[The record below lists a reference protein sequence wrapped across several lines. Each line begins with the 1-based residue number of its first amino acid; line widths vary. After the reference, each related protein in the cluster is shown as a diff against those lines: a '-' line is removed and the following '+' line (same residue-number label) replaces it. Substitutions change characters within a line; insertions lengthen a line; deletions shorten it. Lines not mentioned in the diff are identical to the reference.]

1 MERAAFSSPQELRRR
16 IEEEFIDSQP
26 VHQVVGAIIDGKATK
41 EQLQG
46 FCKQMWA
53 IPKYNLAVAGGKVSQ
68 LQPLPDDP
76 YGMGAP
82 YDLKVVKHFLHIIV
96 DEAGTEVFPHAPTHG
111 HYELY
116 LRFAE
121 GIGISREEMERVDIF
136 LPKVVVAL
144 HSWVDMARSLPLIE
158 SAIGMN
164 WINETRFSRICTLL
178 EPALRKHYGLSQDAT
193 EFWAAHG
200 EQDKEHSSIGPYLI
214 ERYATTPEIRERVW
228 IAAKRGAGV
237 WMSILDAIG
246 ETHFAND
253 PPKGR

>member
-1 MERAAFSSPQELRRR
+1 MVKVMFASSQELRQR
-16 IEEEFIDSQP
+16 IEGEFIDGQP
-26 VHQVVGAIIDGKATK
+26 VHPVVQAIVDGRATK

-53 IPKYNLAVAGGKVSQ
+53 IPKYNLAVAGGKISQ

-82 YDLKVVKHFLHIIV
+82 YDLKVVKHFCHILI
-96 DEAGTEVFPHAPTHG
+96 DEAGTEVFSHAPTAG

-121 GIGISREEMERVDIF
+121 GVGISREEMERVDIF
-136 LPKVVVAL
+136 LPKVVVAMD
-144 HSWVDMARSLPLIE
+144 SWIHMARDLPLIE

-178 EPALRKHYGLSQDAT
+178 ESALGRHYGLSKEAT
-193 EFWAAHG
+193 EFFAAHG

-228 IAAKRGAGV
+228 LAAKRGVGV
-237 WMSILDAIG
+237 WKTILDATW
-246 ETHFAND
+246 EAYFANN
-253 PPKGR
+253 RR